1 MNIVWALV
9 IASLIF
15 SSYAFAQEISK
26 SDSAETEH
34 SQLELVIIP
43 ITGSSIPGCEITE
56 EGCYIPKKTITSV
69 GGKIIFSN
77 TDNANHTF
85 TAISSE
91 GMLGAFDSGIVNSGS
106 AYEWTPIKEGE
117 YPFNCTI
124 HPWMTG
130 TIIVEEIQNHPKD
143 IDGDGILDD
152 VDLCPSQAETVN
164 GIEDTDGCPDVVPPK
179 DIDGDG
185 ILDDVDLCPSQAE
198 TVNGIEDTDGCPD
211 KKQDDKDESVLI
223 YVIIGIV
230 IAGIGAVIGIKLH
243 GKGTDGKNDNSTNSN
258 QDNGDTDPQVEV
270 RITGGIYK

>member
-211 KKQDDKDESVLI
+211 
-223 YVIIGIV
+223 
-230 IAGIGAVIGIKLH
+230 
-243 GKGTDGKNDNSTNSN
+243 
-258 QDNGDTDPQVEV
+258 
-270 RITGGIYK
+270 